1 MILAQAFL
9 NISYFASD
17 VVKNMKTGEIPYV
30 MNLLHAWGWATYS
43 TLFLDFITWHVYN
56 VDICIA
62 AAKVAC
68 VYIYKMGKA
77 CL

>member
-17 VVKNMKTGEIPYV
+17 VVKNMKTGEIPYIT
-30 MNLLHAWGWATYS
+30 NLVHAWGGATYP
-43 TLFLDFITWHVYN
+43 TLFLDFIMWHVYN

-62 AAKVAC
+62 TAKVVC
-68 VYIYKMGKA
+68 VYRYKMGKA